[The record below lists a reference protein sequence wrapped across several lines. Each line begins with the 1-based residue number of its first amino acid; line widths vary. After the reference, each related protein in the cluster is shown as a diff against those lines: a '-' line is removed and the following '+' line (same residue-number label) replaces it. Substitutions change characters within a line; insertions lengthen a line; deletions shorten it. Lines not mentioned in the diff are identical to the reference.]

1 MELIPEA
8 LLHSGG
14 EFPRATAIY
23 GGLYL
28 GLLQTLD
35 LEELGKVAHSTD
47 GSRNALPAPSKLE
60 AQRSLLGGRV
70 PEFLYYKHLF
80 SKDK

>member
-1 MELIPEA
+1 MEAFI
-8 LLHSGG
+8 
-14 EFPRATAIY
+14 
-23 GGLYL
+23 L

-70 PEFLYYKHLF
+70 PELLYYKHLF
-80 SKDK
+80 SKHK